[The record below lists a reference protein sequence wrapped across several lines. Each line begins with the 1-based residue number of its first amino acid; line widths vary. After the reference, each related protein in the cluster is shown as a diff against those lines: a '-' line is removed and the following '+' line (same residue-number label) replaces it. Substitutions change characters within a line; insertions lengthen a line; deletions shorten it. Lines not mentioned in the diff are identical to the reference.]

1 MRIKIPK
8 HVMEQWKGVT
18 QPDIELATVRVYDK
32 DPRTGKQRIVLI
44 MPPSAE
50 EPNEPGEEF
59 ELDMVQE
66 SVENQLLVASCE
78 KTPGSRARQ
87 TMLTGK
93 VKHEIN
99 MRPLFNENY
108 RKRMRE
114 RHRTAN
120 TPARQIRLIDEVVS
134 GRGGVNMLTS
144 GITAAS
150 GFSSLIVS
158 IFIRI
163 FYVCLTF
170 PQNTKDRKSVV

>member
-1 MRIKIPK
+1 MYMKIPK
-8 HVMEQWKGVT
+8 HVMEQWKTVT

-32 DPRTGKQRIVLI
+32 DPRSGKQRIVLI
-44 MPPSAE
+44 MPSTPEA
-50 EPNEPGEEF
+50 PAEPGEEF

-66 SVENQLLVASCE
+66 SVENQLLIASSE

-108 RKRMRE
+108 RKRMRA
-114 RHRTAN
+114 RHKAAN
-120 TPARQIRLIDEVVS
+120 TPVRQIRLIDEVIP

-144 GITAAS
+144 GIAAAS

-158 IFIRI
+158 IPRLS
-163 FYVCLTF
+163 YWGVSC
-170 PQNTKDRKSVV
+170 